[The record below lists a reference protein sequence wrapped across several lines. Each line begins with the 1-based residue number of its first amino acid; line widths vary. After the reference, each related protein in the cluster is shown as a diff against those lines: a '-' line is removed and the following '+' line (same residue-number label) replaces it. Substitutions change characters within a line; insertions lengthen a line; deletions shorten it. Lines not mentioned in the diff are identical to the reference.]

1 MTEITLDQRPAR
13 RFDFSRVRDIL
24 FRPRQAFQE
33 ISSEARAT
41 WLTPMLVLSIT
52 AALLVFV
59 GGYQK
64 SRAAMTGE
72 ITLPPDWQFW
82 TPEMQNDYMQAQQAT
97 QGATFLYVFP
107 LVGGLTSLWVG
118 WIVLA
123 GLLHFGSTL
132 LGGRGSMQSA
142 LNIVAWGSLPFAVR
156 DLLRMIFM
164 LSTGHAIVSPGLS
177 GFASSAGF
185 VLQLLMRFD
194 IFFIW
199 NIILLIVGFGIA
211 EGLSRGKAVTAVLT
225 VILLVLL
232 AQSGMGALLS
242 GIGGNATQRP
252 FF

>member
-1 MTEITLDQRPAR
+1 MTETTLDQRPAR

-24 FRPRQAFQE
+24 FHPRQTFQE

-52 AALLVFV
+52 ATLVVFV

-64 SRAAMTGE
+64 SRAAMVGE
-72 ITLPPDWQFW
+72 ITLPPDWEFW
-82 TPEMQNDYMQAQQAT
+82 TPEMQNDYMQAQQTT
-97 QGATFLYVFP
+97 QGPVFLYVFP
-107 LVGGLTSLWVG
+107 LVGALASLWVG

-142 LNIVAWGSLPFAVR
+142 LNIVAWASLPFAVR

-164 LSTGHAIVSPGLS
+164 FSTGHAIVSPGLS

-185 VLQLLMRFD
+185 VSQLLMRFD
-194 IFFIW
+194 IFFLW
-199 NIILLIVGFGIA
+199 NIILLIIGFGIA
-211 EGLSRGKAVTAVLT
+211 EGLSRGKAVTGVFT

-232 AQSGMGALLS
+232 AQSGIGALLS